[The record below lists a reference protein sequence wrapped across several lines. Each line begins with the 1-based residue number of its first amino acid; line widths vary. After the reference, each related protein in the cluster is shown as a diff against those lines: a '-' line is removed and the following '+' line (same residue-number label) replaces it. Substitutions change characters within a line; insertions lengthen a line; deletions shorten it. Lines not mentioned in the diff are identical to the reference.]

1 MLTARIRVSA
11 PHRPPGGLSHGS
23 LAVVFVVPP
32 EPVERVVVVAGFVAP
47 PRCAVEPLVHAP
59 EAVEP
64 ARVGGVGV
72 VDDAVLERER
82 AHAGS
87 LLRVGRPVR
96 AGRGGPLG
104 EWPLA
109 AGLPGRLQVERAEVV
124 LTDSRLLLFLAV
136 AGLEVG
142 VEVGAEHEVVD
153 EQLRPPAEQV
163 GQRRGALVG
172 VEHVLLVEADPWELL
187 PHPGQLLAAA
197 RQLLLGREQLQ
208 PRREPFLPGSGL
220 VIGHR
225 PSFLGYIDGV
235 SPGTDAGARMIQIPS
250 PRIATATGT
259 SIAALAGSSFWART
273 TAAMIDIQTRLMTPS
288 ATSIS
293 ISPMLE
299 PTQQRPNP
307 SPERML
313 SRQRWRKRRLS
324 SVSS

>member
-23 LAVVFVVPP
+23 LAVVF
-32 EPVERVVVVAGFVAP
+32 VAGFVAP

-124 LTDSRLLLFLAV
+124 LTDSRL
-136 AGLEVG
+136 
-142 VEVGAEHEVVD
+142 
-153 EQLRPPAEQV
+153 
-163 GQRRGALVG
+163 
-172 VEHVLLVEADPWELL
+172 
-187 PHPGQLLAAA
+187 
-197 RQLLLGREQLQ
+197 
-208 PRREPFLPGSGL
+208 
-220 VIGHR
+220 
-225 PSFLGYIDGV
+225 
-235 SPGTDAGARMIQIPS
+235 
-250 PRIATATGT
+250 
-259 SIAALAGSSFWART
+259 
-273 TAAMIDIQTRLMTPS
+273 
-288 ATSIS
+288 
-293 ISPMLE
+293 
-299 PTQQRPNP
+299 
-307 SPERML
+307 
-313 SRQRWRKRRLS
+313 
-324 SVSS
+324 